1 MNRTTPRAAS
11 AWWSRQKSTE
21 NETALCPFHDA
32 PVKTGYK
39 LRELD
44 RFEIRFWLLPCVVPS
59 SGAMRVAGATV
70 DRLTD
75 PAKPGHYEMVR
86 AIKAKLDE
94 WSPAIFIGHNSGT
107 FDEHLLRQAFGYVVR
122 YFERSFAKLSDI
134 TLPEHPAE

>member
-1 MNRTTPRAAS
+1 
-11 AWWSRQKSTE
+11 
-21 NETALCPFHDA
+21 
-32 PVKTGYK
+32 
-39 LRELD
+39 
-44 RFEIRFWLLPCVVPS
+44 
-59 SGAMRVAGATV
+59 MRVAGATV